1 MNEQHRRQESNLRAS
16 GSEPDATTNSCY
28 SGVFQQ
34 AVGCSGLDCRPCTL
48 AVFLQPKNLQP
59 TACLRVPC
67 RSRTDLTG
75 LEVQDLSRSANGTF
89 FIHKAEGARV
99 ELARHLRSLRFE
111 RSAVANRL
119 ALPHNKAPAAGIEPA
134 SGRLTV
140 AFPYQHRT
148 HRNTGLRDE
157 A

>member
-1 MNEQHRRQESNLRAS
+1 MSESNRPDRI
-16 GSEPDATTNSCY
+16 GSP
-28 SGVFQQ
+28 
-34 AVGCSGLDCRPCTL
+34 
-48 AVFLQPKNLQP
+48 
-59 TACLRVPC
+59 VP
-67 RSRTDLTG
+67 LPLG
-75 LEVQDLSRSANGTF
+75 QWH
-89 FIHKAEGARV
+89 IHLKQAEGARV

-148 HRNTGLRDE
+148 HRNMFHNSQDGRI
-157 A
+157 